1 MGGDGSQ
8 DEYYAT
14 DFQTL
19 NQYMFS
25 NKDNIN
31 ILTSL
36 LIEYG
41 VSDAVVCPGSR
52 NAPIVHNLSQ
62 CQSIRCHPITDE
74 RSAGFFALGIAQA
87 TQRPTV
93 VCVTS
98 GTALLNLAP
107 AVAEAYYQHV
117 PLVVVSADRPSQWIN
132 QLDGQTLPQP
142 DALGRFVRKAVSLP
156 EPHIMCKLDDGLNTS
171 DSDKRWEEECWM
183 CRRLANEA
191 LHSATCRQSAP
202 VHINV
207 PITEPLFTFD
217 VAVLPVAKR
226 FRLMEKVSFLNQQRQ
241 LFERFFGANRPM
253 IVIGQLAYG
262 IISPETIRS
271 LSQHYVVMAE
281 PLSNLYYQTIHFD
294 EAVRVV
300 DGLEQDQSA
309 KYAPDYIIYIGD
321 TLVSKPTRRWLRS
334 TKAAS
339 CFITPDALDLHDP
352 IMTLEDIVECPLED
366 VDLLLSSFCD
376 IYDNPEDFENDE
388 DIMAHEDCRHAFY
401 LLWQQLLDNCAERAE
416 AYEPAFS
423 QMATVKYFEEQ
434 LADLDTDICVHYAN
448 SSAVRLACIY
458 AQHYVWC
465 NRGVNGIEGSLST
478 AAGFSLATDAM
489 TVCIIGDLS
498 FFYDQNALW
507 NSCIG
512 GNLRI
517 VLLNNNGGGIFR
529 QLKGLDKSPVANS
542 FVSAHHETTAQGIC
556 TQNDIGYISAKDMNE
571 MQIGIVTLLTRETDR
586 PMVLEVFTD
595 AEEDMK
601 AMANFFA
608 SLT

>member
-1 MGGDGSQ
+1 
-8 DEYYAT
+8 
-14 DFQTL
+14 
-19 NQYMFS
+19 MFS
-25 NKDNIN
+25 NKENIN

-36 LIEYG
+36 LLEYG

-62 CQSIRCHPITDE
+62 CQSIRCYPVTDE
-74 RSAGFFALGIAQA
+74 RSAGFYALGIAQA

-117 PLVVVSADRPSQWIN
+117 PLVVVSADRPVQWID

-156 EPHIMCKLDDGLNTS
+156 EPHVASVGSGDGFEAVGKGVLS
-171 DSDKRWEEECWM
+171 DGDKRLDEERWM
-183 CRRLANEA
+183 CRRLVNEA
-191 LHSATCRQSAP
+191 LHAATCRQPAP

-207 PITEPLFTFD
+207 PITEPLFAFD
-217 VAVLPVAKR
+217 VAELPVAKR
-226 FRLMEKVSFLNQQRQ
+226 FRQMEKVSFLNQQRQ
-241 LFERFFGANRPM
+241 LFERFFSADRPM
-253 IVIGQLAYG
+253 IVIGQMAYG

-281 PLSNLYYQTIHFD
+281 PLSNLHYQTIHFD

-300 DGLEQDQSA
+300 EGLDRNESLQ
-309 KYAPDYIIYIGD
+309 YVPDYIIYIGD

-334 TKAAS
+334 TKATS
-339 CFITPDALDLHDP
+339 CVITPDALNIHDP
-352 IMTLEDIVECPLED
+352 ITTLEDIVECPLED

-376 IYDNPEDFENDE
+376 IYDNPEDFEDDE
-388 DIMAHEDCRHAFY
+388 DVMAHEDSRHGFHAC
-401 LLWQQLLDNCAERAE
+401 WQQLLDRCAERAE
-416 AYEPAFS
+416 AYEPGFS

-478 AAGFSLATDAM
+478 AAGFSLATDAL
-489 TVCIIGDLS
+489 TVCVIGDLS

-507 NSCIG
+507 NSNIG

-517 VLLNNNGGGIFR
+517 VLLNNSGGGIFR
-529 QLKGLDKSPVANS
+529 QLKGLDKSPVATS
-542 FVSAHHETTAQGIC
+542 FVAAQHETTAQGIC
-556 TQNDIGYISAKDMNE
+556 TQNDIGYISAKDMGE
-571 MQIGIVTLLTRETDR
+571 MQIGIVTLLTRETNR
-586 PMVLEVFTD
+586 PMLLEVFTD
-595 AEEDMK
+595 VDEDMK
-601 AMANFFA
+601 AYSMYFSQLNK
-608 SLT
+608 

>member
-1 MGGDGSQ
+1 
-8 DEYYAT
+8 
-14 DFQTL
+14 
-19 NQYMFS
+19 MFS
-25 NKDNIN
+25 NKENIN

-36 LIEYG
+36 LLEYG

-52 NAPIVHNLSQ
+52 NAPIVHNLSE
-62 CQSIRCHPITDE
+62 CQQIRCHPVTDE
-74 RSAGFFALGIAQA
+74 RSAGFYALGIAQA

-117 PLVVVSADRPSQWIN
+117 PLVVVSADRPVQWID

-156 EPHIMCKLDDGLNTS
+156 EPHVASVGSGDGLEAAGKGALS
-171 DSDKRWEEECWM
+171 DGDKRLDEERWM
-183 CRRLANEA
+183 CRRLVNEA
-191 LHSATCRQSAP
+191 LHAATCRQPAP

-207 PITEPLFTFD
+207 PITEPLFAFD
-217 VAVLPVAKR
+217 VAELPVAKR
-226 FRLMEKVSFLNQQRQ
+226 FRQMEKVSFLNQQRQ
-241 LFERFFGANRPM
+241 LFERFFSADRPM
-253 IVIGQLAYG
+253 IVIGQMAYG

-281 PLSNLYYQTIHFD
+281 PLSNLHYQTIHFD

-300 DGLEQDQSA
+300 ESLDQNESLQ
-309 KYAPDYIIYIGD
+309 YVPDYIIYIGD

-334 TKAAS
+334 TKATS
-339 CFITPDALDLHDP
+339 CVITPDALDIHDP
-352 IMTLEDIVECPLED
+352 ITTLEDIVECPLED

-376 IYDNPEDFENDE
+376 IYDNPEDFEDDE
-388 DIMAHEDCRHAFY
+388 DVMAHEDSRHGFHAC
-401 LLWQQLLDNCAERAE
+401 WQQLLDRCAERAE
-416 AYEPAFS
+416 AYEPGFS

-478 AAGFSLATDAM
+478 AAGFSLATDAL
-489 TVCIIGDLS
+489 TVCVIGDLS

-507 NSCIG
+507 NSNIG

-517 VLLNNNGGGIFR
+517 VLLNNSGGGIFR
-529 QLKGLDKSPVANS
+529 QLKGLDKSPVATS
-542 FVSAHHETTAQGIC
+542 FVAAQHETTAQGIC
-556 TQNDIGYISAKDMNE
+556 TQNDIGYISAKDMGE
-571 MQIGIVTLLTRETDR
+571 MQIGIVTLLTRETNR
-586 PMVLEVFTD
+586 PMLLEVFTD
-595 AEEDMK
+595 VDEDMK
-601 AMANFFA
+601 AYSMYFSQLNK
-608 SLT
+608 

>member
-1 MGGDGSQ
+1 
-8 DEYYAT
+8 
-14 DFQTL
+14 
-19 NQYMFS
+19 MFS
-25 NKDNIN
+25 NKENIN

-36 LIEYG
+36 LLEYG

-62 CQSIRCHPITDE
+62 CQSIRCHPVTDE
-74 RSAGFFALGIAQA
+74 RSAGFYALGIAQA

-117 PLVVVSADRPSQWIN
+117 PLVVVSADRPVQWID

-156 EPHIMCKLDDGLNTS
+156 EPHMASGGSGDGLEAACKGALS
-171 DSDKRWEEECWM
+171 DGDKRLEEERWM
-183 CRRLANEA
+183 CRRLVNEA
-191 LHSATCRQSAP
+191 LHAATCRQPAP

-207 PITEPLFTFD
+207 PITEPLFAFD
-217 VAVLPVAKR
+217 VAELPVAKR
-226 FRLMEKVSFLNQQRQ
+226 FRQMEKVSFLNQQRQ
-241 LFERFFGANRPM
+241 LFEHFFSADRPM
-253 IVIGQLAYG
+253 IVIGQMAYG

-281 PLSNLYYQTIHFD
+281 PLSNLHYQTIHFD

-300 DGLEQDQSA
+300 EGLDQNECLQ
-309 KYAPDYIIYIGD
+309 YVPDYIIYIGD

-334 TKAAS
+334 TKATS
-339 CFITPDALDLHDP
+339 CVITPDALDIHDP
-352 IMTLEDIVECPLED
+352 ITTLEDIVECPLED

-376 IYDNPEDFENDE
+376 IYDNPEDFEDDE
-388 DIMAHEDCRHAFY
+388 DVMAHEDSRHGFHAC
-401 LLWQQLLDNCAERAE
+401 WQQLLDRCAERAE
-416 AYEPAFS
+416 TYEPGFS

-478 AAGFSLATDAM
+478 AAGFSLATDAL
-489 TVCIIGDLS
+489 TVCVIGDLS

-507 NSCIG
+507 NSNID

-517 VLLNNNGGGIFR
+517 VLLNNSGGGIFR
-529 QLKGLDKSPVANS
+529 QLKGLDKSPVATS
-542 FVSAHHETTAQGIC
+542 FVAAQHETTAQGIC
-556 TQNDIGYISAKDMNE
+556 TQNDIGYISAKDMGE
-571 MQIGIVTLLTRETDR
+571 MQIGIVTLLTRETNR
-586 PMVLEVFTD
+586 PMLLEVFTD
-595 AEEDMK
+595 VDEDMK
-601 AMANFFA
+601 AYSMYFSQLNK
-608 SLT
+608 

>member
-1 MGGDGSQ
+1 
-8 DEYYAT
+8 
-14 DFQTL
+14 
-19 NQYMFS
+19 MFS
-25 NKDNIN
+25 NKENIN

-36 LIEYG
+36 LLEYG

-62 CQSIRCHPITDE
+62 CQSIRCHPVTDE
-74 RSAGFFALGIAQA
+74 RSAGFYALGIALA
-87 TQRPTV
+87 TQRPIV

-117 PLVVVSADRPSQWIN
+117 PLVVVSADRPVQWID

-156 EPHIMCKLDDGLNTS
+156 EPHVASVGSGDGLEAAGKGALS
-171 DSDKRWEEECWM
+171 DGDKRLEEERWM
-183 CRRLANEA
+183 CRRLVNEA
-191 LHSATCRQSAP
+191 LHAATCRQPAP

-207 PITEPLFTFD
+207 PITEPLFAFD
-217 VAVLPVAKR
+217 VAELPVAKR
-226 FRLMEKVSFLNQQRQ
+226 FRQMEKVSFLNQQRQ
-241 LFERFFGANRPM
+241 LFERFFSADRPM
-253 IVIGQLAYG
+253 IVIGQMAYG

-281 PLSNLYYQTIHFD
+281 PLSNLHYQTIHFD

-300 DGLEQDQSA
+300 ESLDQNESLQ
-309 KYAPDYIIYIGD
+309 YVPDYIIYIGD

-334 TKAAS
+334 TKATS
-339 CFITPDALDLHDP
+339 CVITPDALDIHDP
-352 IMTLEDIVECPLED
+352 ITTLEDIVECPLED

-376 IYDNPEDFENDE
+376 IYDNPEDFEDDE
-388 DIMAHEDCRHAFY
+388 DVMAHEDSRNGFHAC
-401 LLWQQLLDNCAERAE
+401 WQQLLDRCAERAE
-416 AYEPAFS
+416 TYEPGFS

-434 LADLDTDICVHYAN
+434 LVDLDTDICVHYAN

-478 AAGFSLATDAM
+478 AAGFSLATDAL
-489 TVCIIGDLS
+489 TVCVIGDLS

-507 NSCIG
+507 NSNIG

-517 VLLNNNGGGIFR
+517 VLLNNSGGGIFR
-529 QLKGLDKSPVANS
+529 QLKGLDKSPVATS
-542 FVSAHHETTAQGIC
+542 FVAAQHETTAQGIC
-556 TQNDIGYISAKDMNE
+556 TQNDIGYISAKDMGE
-571 MQIGIVTLLTRETDR
+571 MQIGIVTLLTRETNR
-586 PMVLEVFTD
+586 PMLLEVFTD
-595 AEEDMK
+595 VDEDMRAYSMYFSQLNK
-601 AMANFFA
+601 
-608 SLT
+608 